1 MIYNSEFST
10 NSSRA
15 EYFSARRTTPSPF
28 TPQWAPRKSPRAQP
42 PHIPNQTDGSFQLAS
57 KSIKIAKTNE
67 MRNQVKNLK
76 VEIKHHVLKKEKF
89 NSQKNFPRR
98 HQIILGCCKN
108 HQRFFTPKLP
118 ILMFY
123 NNQKLITKCV

>member
-57 KSIKIAKTNE
+57 KSIKMNSATTE
-67 MRNQVKNLK
+67 DLLSTTGK
-76 VEIKHHVLKKEKF
+76 VCTHFMASRPIF
-89 NSQKNFPRR
+89 NFLLQN
-98 HQIILGCCKN
+98 
-108 HQRFFTPKLP
+108 
-118 ILMFY
+118 
-123 NNQKLITKCV
+123 